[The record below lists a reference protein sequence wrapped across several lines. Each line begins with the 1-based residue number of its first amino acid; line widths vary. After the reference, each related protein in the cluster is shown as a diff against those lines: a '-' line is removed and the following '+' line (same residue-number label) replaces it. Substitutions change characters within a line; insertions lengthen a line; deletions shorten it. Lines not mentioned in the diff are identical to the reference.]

1 MLSTNNKIESIKN
14 ELDLYLSEHKYNLY
28 QQFFIVGIDPQ
39 LMFNINQ
46 IELKTMPE
54 PYISPKIISKF
65 PPNDLYYLNIPD
77 SIVSSHCFPNGI
89 LDLII
94 EYNELNYE
102 KSIKYQID
110 FVFSLENQYPEDKS
124 SSLRTNKVYY
134 SCLLFYEN
142 IENYNECI
150 DYKKKLFKDNTHNE
164 LYNGLTEVK
173 NKGLLIPKVI
183 CLSSFKPFFE
193 ESNKI
198 LKSLKKYV
206 DNYMYNK
213 VSKDNFN
220 IYPIE
225 KIIEG
230 LIYNLPALPRSN
242 FSLKLNKET
251 FEPNYLENKN
261 NIFIK
266 NEKKENDDMQ
276 NKDDI
281 IFYETPFNAQPKNVI
296 NYSILMKYFRIKEIF
311 EIIKFILLEEP
322 ILFFCED
329 VHILTYIIEGLISLI
344 YPFEYQYPIIS
355 VLPEEN
361 YAFIS
366 IFKHFIFGINY
377 KYHDEIF
384 QKRGIILDEKK
395 YIIIVK
401 IEKRF
406 ESILNYEEEDKL
418 KYAVITSIIS
428 DSTKPFLKI
437 EQNKID
443 NSEIQYDNENINEKR
458 KIMLPLHYLE
468 KCTKRLEKNT
478 SEKFREFV
486 NKNKNKKNVNYR
498 EKENIFND
506 EIRKSFIY
514 FFSCILLRYQTF
526 CIGYE
531 KHIEVLGINDT
542 HGNTNNFFLNT
553 TLITNTRFSSS
564 SEKDFD
570 FFLER
575 KVELEE
581 KFLLNKLKINDMFNC
596 KKFIDDTD
604 TPKLDRPFYKYFFDT
619 QAFFHFIKKKIF
631 PNSIQDKLD
640 ILFFDYKINEKL
652 SRGSRKIKVETKF
665 YNKNL
670 DNLSGEINIKSFKKE
685 PSKKLIEFL
694 NSNNKNCRRGI
705 NYFQIIS
712 KDPNKVYNNNKNKN
726 KNNTEN
732 NTENN
737 VDNNETMDTGFCII
751 SLHKAYEDVGSNIDD
766 NEGSL
771 NLTGKLINGENKD
784 NNDDEIDDKEN
795 EEKDNKKK
803 FIFSYFIFPKLLN
816 DNLFFKENIF
826 QEELENDK
834 KWLNNKNS
842 FNINNCNCLYNQFEK
857 EADFFI
863 KNPIIQENYKMYDYN
878 LNTKWKYKYNYEECI
893 NKLWLLYL
901 AKTFHSISFS
911 KKRYYFEEILM
922 FLNDKKNKVEQDT
935 ILLLFN
941 SINKYGDRSMNQELI
956 MFLDKKSYINILCL
970 REKTKMENN
979 FVKYLNI
986 IKRTNKSETNRGSAN
1001 NSGDII
1007 DNINPLNHDN
1017 IKKENKISQNIIRK
1031 LFDFYIYTFCS
1042 PISSKNNDIDLK
1054 EKNLINLDLDIEEQE
1069 KKSEENSCGEPLIF
1083 NIKDL
1088 FQYESNKKYIE
1099 LKCQKCHKIQKVTI
1113 ACNYTDDK
1121 NKKYQFHFNL
1131 ISPLALLKEEWFI
1144 NNNTINTHFISK
1156 EYPEEYLSTLFYFY
1170 EQGLPC
1176 NFLLP
1181 KGVIEKPLKKELT
1194 NTYNNLEP
1202 LEDYLN
1208 ARLLSHKKSV
1218 SSMNLNTP
1226 RFKKKEIVLTER
1238 VNIFDMKKEKIS
1250 IEASGRKSP
1259 SPKKSSLAKRSKFAQ
1274 LKNVDIKDIKSKN
1287 VTFSLFKK

>member
-1 MLSTNNKIESIKN
+1 M
-14 ELDLYLSEHKYNLY
+14 
-28 QQFFIVGIDPQ
+28 
-39 LMFNINQ
+39 
-46 IELKTMPE
+46 
-54 PYISPKIISKF
+54 
-65 PPNDLYYLNIPD
+65 
-77 SIVSSHCFPNGI
+77 
-89 LDLII
+89 
-94 EYNELNYE
+94 
-102 KSIKYQID
+102 
-110 FVFSLENQYPEDKS
+110 
-124 SSLRTNKVYY
+124 
-134 SCLLFYEN
+134 
-142 IENYNECI
+142 
-150 DYKKKLFKDNTHNE
+150 
-164 LYNGLTEVK
+164 
-173 NKGLLIPKVI
+173 
-183 CLSSFKPFFE
+183 
-193 ESNKI
+193 
-198 LKSLKKYV
+198 
-206 DNYMYNK
+206 
-213 VSKDNFN
+213 
-220 IYPIE
+220 
-225 KIIEG
+225 
-230 LIYNLPALPRSN
+230 
-242 FSLKLNKET
+242 
-251 FEPNYLENKN
+251 
-261 NIFIK
+261 
-266 NEKKENDDMQ
+266 
-276 NKDDI
+276 
-281 IFYETPFNAQPKNVI
+281 
-296 NYSILMKYFRIKEIF
+296 
-311 EIIKFILLEEP
+311 
-322 ILFFCED
+322 
-329 VHILTYIIEGLISLI
+329 
-344 YPFEYQYPIIS
+344 
-355 VLPEEN
+355 
-361 YAFIS
+361 
-366 IFKHFIFGINY
+366 
-377 KYHDEIF
+377 
-384 QKRGIILDEKK
+384 
-395 YIIIVK
+395 
-401 IEKRF
+401 
-406 ESILNYEEEDKL
+406 
-418 KYAVITSIIS
+418 
-428 DSTKPFLKI
+428 
-437 EQNKID
+437 
-443 NSEIQYDNENINEKR
+443 
-458 KIMLPLHYLE
+458 
-468 KCTKRLEKNT
+468 
-478 SEKFREFV
+478 
-486 NKNKNKKNVNYR
+486 
-498 EKENIFND
+498 
-506 EIRKSFIY
+506 
-514 FFSCILLRYQTF
+514 
-526 CIGYE
+526 
-531 KHIEVLGINDT
+531 
-542 HGNTNNFFLNT
+542 
-553 TLITNTRFSSS
+553 
-564 SEKDFD
+564 
-570 FFLER
+570 
-575 KVELEE
+575 
-581 KFLLNKLKINDMFNC
+581 
-596 KKFIDDTD
+596 
-604 TPKLDRPFYKYFFDT
+604 
-619 QAFFHFIKKKIF
+619 
-631 PNSIQDKLD
+631 
-640 ILFFDYKINEKL
+640 
-652 SRGSRKIKVETKF
+652 
-665 YNKNL
+665 
-670 DNLSGEINIKSFKKE
+670 
-685 PSKKLIEFL
+685 

-771 NLTGKLINGENKD
+771 NLTGKLINGGNKD
-784 NNDDEIDDKEN
+784 NNDDEIDDKD

-803 FIFSYFIFPKLLN
+803 FIFSYFTFPKLLN